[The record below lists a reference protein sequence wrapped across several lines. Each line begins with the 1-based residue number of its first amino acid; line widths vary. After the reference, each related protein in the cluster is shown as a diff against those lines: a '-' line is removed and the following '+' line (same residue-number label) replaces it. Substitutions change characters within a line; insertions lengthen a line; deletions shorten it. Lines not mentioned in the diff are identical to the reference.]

1 MAQYQFDLENFRHK
15 MADKSVPA
23 LSYTQDGRSGSVYY
37 SNGSDSLDFE
47 WEFGGRNAVA
57 IVLIPEE
64 QYWEAQTNTP
74 LSMRHDILVALG
86 RRIASDKVKNG
97 TFSIDANSISIRVA

>member
-1 MAQYQFDLENFRHK
+1 MAEHHFDLESFKRK

-23 LSYTQDGRSGSVYY
+23 LNYTQDDRSGTVYY
-37 SNGSDSLDFE
+37 SNGADSLGFE

-57 IVLIPEE
+57 IILIPEE

-74 LSMRHDILVALG
+74 LHMRHEILVALG
-86 RRIASDKVKNG
+86 RRIAADKVKNG
-97 TFSIDANSISIRVA
+97 TFSIDANSISIRV